1 MRTTICGSWRN
12 QLKQIMACHGQQDN
26 GNGSLMRILSIC
38 LYAVEKQK
46 KKKKKNISD
55 VQVLKNVILWCD
67 LFRDF
72 GVTVEQ

>member
-1 MRTTICGSWRN
+1 
-12 QLKQIMACHGQQDN
+12 
-26 GNGSLMRILSIC
+26 MRILSIC
-38 LYAVEKQK
+38 LYAVEKQ
-46 KKKKKNISD
+46 KKNISD

>member
-1 MRTTICGSWRN
+1 
-12 QLKQIMACHGQQDN
+12 
-26 GNGSLMRILSIC
+26 MRILPIC

-46 KKKKKNISD
+46 KENISD

-72 GVTVEQ
+72 GVIVEQ

>member
-1 MRTTICGSWRN
+1 
-12 QLKQIMACHGQQDN
+12 
-26 GNGSLMRILSIC
+26 MRILSIC
-38 LYAVEKQK
+38 LYAVEKQ
-46 KKKKKNISD
+46 KKKKNISD

>member
-1 MRTTICGSWRN
+1 
-12 QLKQIMACHGQQDN
+12 
-26 GNGSLMRILSIC
+26 MRILSIC
-38 LYAVEKQK
+38 LYAVEKQ
-46 KKKKKNISD
+46 KKKNISD

>member
-26 GNGSLMRILSIC
+26 GNGSLMRILPIC

-46 KKKKKNISD
+46 KENISD
-55 VQVLKNVILWCD
+55 VQVMKNVILWCD

-72 GVTVEQ
+72 GVIVEQ

>member
-1 MRTTICGSWRN
+1 
-12 QLKQIMACHGQQDN
+12 
-26 GNGSLMRILSIC
+26 MRILSIC

-46 KKKKKNISD
+46 KENISD

>member
-1 MRTTICGSWRN
+1 MRITICGSWRN

-26 GNGSLMRILSIC
+26 GNGSLMRILPIG

-46 KKKKKNISD
+46 KENISD

-72 GVTVEQ
+72 GVIVEQ

>member
-1 MRTTICGSWRN
+1 
-12 QLKQIMACHGQQDN
+12 
-26 GNGSLMRILSIC
+26 MRILSIC